1 MIICLISNYV
11 KLKRT
16 FKVNLHKT
24 MFIVAKSKLESRVL
38 KYKDFDIVCH
48 ITVGKD
54 KIVFRTA
61 IFFSVRFVKY
71 CYEKSCFNRQKKSV
85 SDI

>member
-1 MIICLISNYV
+1 
-11 KLKRT
+11 
-16 FKVNLHKT
+16 

-38 KYKDFDIVCH
+38 KYKDFDNVCH
-48 ITVGKD
+48 IAVGKD
-54 KIVFRTA
+54 KIAFRTA

-71 CYEKSCFNRQKKSV
+71 CYEESCFNRQKKSV

>member
-1 MIICLISNYV
+1 MIICLIPNYV
-11 KLKRT
+11 KRKRT
-16 FKVNLHKT
+16 FKFNLHKT
-24 MFIVAKSKLESRVL
+24 MFIVTKLGLESRVL
-38 KYKDFDIVCH
+38 KYKDFDNVCY

-61 IFFSVRFVKY
+61 IFFSVCFVKY

>member
-11 KLKRT
+11 KRKRT

-24 MFIVAKSKLESRVL
+24 MFIVAKCELESRVL
-38 KYKDFDIVCH
+38 KYKDFDNVCYF
-48 ITVGKD
+48 TVGKD
-54 KIVFRTA
+54 KIFFRTA
-61 IFFSVRFVKY
+61 IFFSVCFVKY

>member
-16 FKVNLHKT
+16 FKVNLQKT
-24 MFIVAKSKLESRVL
+24 TFIVAKSKLESRVL

-54 KIVFRTA
+54 KIAFRTA

-71 CYEKSCFNRQKKSV
+71 CYEKSYFNRQKKSV

>member
-1 MIICLISNYV
+1 MIICFISIVV

-24 MFIVAKSKLESRVL
+24 MFIVAKCELESRVL
-38 KYKDFDIVCH
+38 KYKDFDNVCY

-61 IFFSVRFVKY
+61 IFFSVCFVKY

>member
-1 MIICLISNYV
+1 
-11 KLKRT
+11 
-16 FKVNLHKT
+16 
-24 MFIVAKSKLESRVL
+24 MFIVAKSKSKSLIL
-38 KYKDFDIVCH
+38 KYKDFDNVCH

-61 IFFSVRFVKY
+61 IFFSVCFVKY